1 MQDSDS
7 MSLWRWLLRE
17 GAWLGALL
25 LATFLFLI
33 LFSYTPSDPGIN
45 QSGSDHPIHNYGGRS
60 GAWVASVMFYL
71 IGAWALLIP
80 FFLLGLAWR
89 AFRQA
94 RDLDESADTLTRG
107 LLGGTMVLVAGAALT
122 ALYLDPKAFIVPLP
136 HSGGGVLGYALAQT
150 LVSGIDR
157 LATTLLL
164 LLVGALGVA
173 LLLGRS
179 WLNIFESTGA
189 RAWWLWEWLRNRPAQ
204 DGQRWSMAALKAQF
218 LQRLRGDKSAPV
230 VEARSPAPAKTKR
243 SAANPPASQAKKVEA
258 VTAPASTASV
268 NTQAQVNTVYTGG
281 EGGLPPV
288 DLLDLPQPA
297 QDNYGESELAEMSAL
312 LEKNLLDFG
321 VKAQVESVQAGPV
334 VTRFEILP
342 APGVKVSQI
351 SNLAKDLARALSVR
365 SVRVVEVIPGKSTV
379 GIEIPNPTREVIA
392 LREIIA
398 SDLFAHAR
406 SPLTLALGK
415 DIAGEP
421 VVADLA
427 KMPHLLVAGT
437 TGSGKSVGINSM
449 IVSMLYKS
457 TPEQVRLI
465 MVDPKMLELSVYED
479 IPHLL
484 TPVVTDMNEAAQA
497 LRWCVYEMDRR
508 YQLMAKLGVRNI
520 AGFNEKVQ
528 AAIDRGE
535 PLVDPLWKPDPN
547 FGHEL
552 SEEVPTLQPLPY
564 IVVVIDEFADMM
576 MVVGKKVEELIAR
589 LAQKARAAGI
599 HLILATQRP
608 SVNVIT
614 GLIKANIPTRISFQV
629 SSKVDSRTIL
639 DQMGAEQLLGQGDML
654 YLPPGSGVPRRV
666 HGAFVSDD
674 EVHRVVD
681 YVKQQGAPQY
691 LDMILQQ
698 GNEGGSASAL
708 EGMGGDA
715 EKDSLYD
722 AAVAFVIEKQRV
734 SVSLIQRQFSIGY
747 NRAARIVEA
756 MEQAGV
762 VSPMESNGG
771 RKVLVPKES

>member
-1 MQDSDS
+1 MQETDT
-7 MSLWRWLLRE
+7 MSLWRWVLRE

-33 LFSYTPSDPGIN
+33 LFSYSPMDPGIN
-45 QSGSDHPIHNYGGRS
+45 QSGADHPIHNYGGRS
-60 GAWVASVMFYL
+60 GAWVASVMLYL

-94 RDLDESADTLTRG
+94 RDLDESADALTRG
-107 LLGGTMVLVAGAALT
+107 VLGGTMVLVAGAALT
-122 ALYLDPKAFIVPLP
+122 ALYLDPKTFIVPLP

-164 LLVGALGVA
+164 LLVGALGIA

-179 WLNIFESTGA
+179 WLDIFEWTGRQAWALWA
-189 RAWWLWEWLRNRPAQ
+189 RFKAQ
-204 DGQRWSMAALKAQF
+204 PYSGDKRGLEALKA
-218 LQRLRGDKSAPV
+218 RLRSVFSRGKA
-230 VEARSPAPAKTKR
+230 VEPS
-243 SAANPPASQAKKVEA
+243 V
-258 VTAPASTASV
+258 VTAASGGQKRTTAPKRRRAKDKVDAAAGGATQVSV
-268 NTQAQVNTVYTGG
+268 NTQAQVNTVYSGG
-281 EGGLPPV
+281 DGGLPSV
-288 DLLDLPQPA
+288 DLLDPPHPMEGSFGKA
-297 QDNYGESELAEMSAL
+297 ELAEMSAL

-398 SDLFAHAR
+398 SDLFAKAQ

-449 IVSMLYKS
+449 ILSMLYKA
-457 TPEQVRLI
+457 PPDRVRLI

-528 AAIDRGE
+528 AAIERGE

-552 SEEVPTLQPLPY
+552 SEEPPTLQPLPY

-614 GLIKANIPTRISFQV
+614 GLIKANIPTRIAFQV

-674 EVHRVVD
+674 EVHRVVE

-691 LDMILQQ
+691 LDMLLQQ
-698 GNEGGSASAL
+698 GDEGMAASAL
-708 EGMGGDA
+708 GGVEADA

-756 MEQAGV
+756 MEKAGV
-762 VSPMESNGG
+762 VSPMESNGS
-771 RKVLVPKES
+771 RKVLVPKER